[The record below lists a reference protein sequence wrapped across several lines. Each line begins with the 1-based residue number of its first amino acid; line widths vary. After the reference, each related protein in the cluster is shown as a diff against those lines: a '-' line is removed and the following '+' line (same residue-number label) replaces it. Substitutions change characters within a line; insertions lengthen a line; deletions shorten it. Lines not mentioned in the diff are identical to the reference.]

1 MTTITRILAREIL
14 DSRGQ
19 PTVEAELTLA
29 SGARGWAAV
38 PSGASTGKR
47 EALEL
52 RDGDAQRYAGKGVRK
67 AVDHVNTVIAAA
79 LTDQPIQDQA
89 DLDRRLCALDGTENK
104 GRLGANALLAVSLAY
119 AHAQAATQNQPLYQA
134 MRTGAGLR
142 LPVPLMNFI
151 NGGAHAQ
158 NKLDFQ
164 EIMLVPLG
172 APSFAEALRYGA
184 EIFYALKKVLHQQGL
199 NTAVGDEGGFAPDL
213 ASNEAAVELL
223 LEAIQRAGY
232 TPGTQVGIALDVA
245 SSSFYEA
252 GAYVLAA
259 ENRTLDSAAMV
270 DYLAA
275 WVDRY
280 PIISIEDGLAEDDW
294 DGWKLLTERLG
305 GRVQLVGDDLFV
317 TNSQILQQGIDRQI
331 ANAILI
337 KLNQI
342 GTVTETLDAVRLAQ
356 QAGYDAIFSH
366 RSGETEDTSIADL
379 AVATN
384 VGQIK
389 TGSLSRSER
398 IAKYNRLLR
407 IEAELGAA
415 AVYAGRQGSRAW
427 R

>member
-1 MTTITRILAREIL
+1 MTTITQILAREIL

-19 PTVEAELTLA
+19 PTVEAEVTLA
-29 SGARGWAAV
+29 AGVRGLAAV

-52 RDGDAQRYAGKGVRK
+52 RDGDAQRYAGKGVRQ
-67 AVDHVNTVIAAA
+67 AVGHINGEIAAA
-79 LTDQPIQDQA
+79 LCGQVCSGQAELDQ
-89 DLDRRLCALDGTENK
+89 RLCALDGTENK
-104 GRLGANALLAVSLAY
+104 SRLGANALLAVSLAY
-119 AHAQAATQNQPLYQA
+119 AHAQAAAQGMPLYRATQ
-134 MRTGAGLR
+134 TGMQLR

-164 EIMLVPLG
+164 EIMLVPWG
-172 APSFAEALRYGA
+172 APSFSEALRYGA
-184 EIFYALKKVLHQQGL
+184 EIFYALKKVLHQKGL

-245 SSSFYEA
+245 SSSFYED

-259 ENRTLDSAAMV
+259 ENRKLDAAAMV
-270 DYLAA
+270 DYLAG

-305 GRVQLVGDDLFV
+305 SRVQLVGDDLFV
-317 TNSQILQQGIDRQI
+317 TNSQILQQGIDRGI

-342 GTVTETLDAVRLAQ
+342 GTVSETLDAVRLAQ

>member
-1 MTTITRILAREIL
+1 M
-14 DSRGQ
+14 
-19 PTVEAELTLA
+19 
-29 SGARGWAAV
+29 
-38 PSGASTGKR
+38 
-47 EALEL
+47 
-52 RDGDAQRYAGKGVRK
+52 QRYAGKGVRQ
-67 AVDHVNTVIAAA
+67 AVSHVNGEIAANICGTEFA
-79 LTDQPIQDQA
+79 GQA
-89 DLDRRLCALDGTENK
+89 ELDLRLCALDGTENK

-119 AHAQAATQNQPLYQA
+119 AHAHAAAQGLPLYRA
-134 MRTGAGLR
+134 MASTTQMR

-164 EIMLVPLG
+164 EIMLVPHG
-172 APSFAEALRYGA
+172 APSFSEALRYGA

-223 LEAIQRAGY
+223 LEAIQRAGF
-232 TPGTQVGIALDVA
+232 TPGVHVAIALDVA
-245 SSSFYEA
+245 SSSFYED
-252 GAYVLAA
+252 GAYLLAA
-259 ENRTLDSAAMV
+259 EGKRLNSEAMV

-275 WVDRY
+275 WAARY

-294 DGWKLLTERLG
+294 AGWKLMTERLG
-305 GRVQLVGDDLFV
+305 DKLQIVGDDVFV
-317 TNSQILQQGIDRQI
+317 TNPKILRQGIDQGI
-331 ANAILI
+331 ANAVLI

-342 GTVTETLDAVRLAQ
+342 GTVSETLAAITLAKA
-356 QAGYDAIFSH
+356 AGYDAIFSH
-366 RSGETEDTSIADL
+366 RSGETEDVSIADL
-379 AVATN
+379 AVATD

-407 IEAELGAA
+407 IEEALGAQ